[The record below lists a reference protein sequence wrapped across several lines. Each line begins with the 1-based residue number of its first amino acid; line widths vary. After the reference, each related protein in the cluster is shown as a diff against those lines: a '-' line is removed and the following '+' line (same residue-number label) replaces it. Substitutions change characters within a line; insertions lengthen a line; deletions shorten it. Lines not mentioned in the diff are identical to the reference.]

1 MSSQTRIVI
10 LKMRTIIYTCIFI
23 FLVLVLGVLLYLMF
37 GRPEQETGSS
47 GSSAPAVSAA
57 SGSNAANVSGSST
70 AAVSGTGTSLYQP
83 GCYSA
88 VLKLG
93 DHSVNVDVT
102 VNTDRIESV
111 SLSELPDGI
120 TDSYPLLEPAME
132 DLNEKIV
139 TTQSTEYLTYD
150 EKMQYTQTALT
161 EAIKTALEKASGE

>member
-10 LKMRTIIYTCIFI
+10 LKMRTIIYTGIFI

-37 GRPEQETGSS
+37 GRPAEGTGSS
-47 GSSAPAVSAA
+47 DSSSPASSAVS
-57 SGSNAANVSGSST
+57 NTAN
-70 AAVSGTGTSLYQP
+70 VSGTGTSLYYP

-93 DHSVNVDVT
+93 DRSVDVNVT
-102 VNTDRIESV
+102 VNSDRIESV
-111 SLSELPDGI
+111 RLSEVPDEI
-120 TDSYPLLEPAME
+120 SDSYPLLEPAME
-132 DLNEKIV
+132 DLSEKIV

-161 EAIKTALEKASGE
+161 EAVNTALKKAAVSEKQ

>member
-10 LKMRTIIYTCIFI
+10 LKMRTIIYTGIFI

-37 GRPEQETGSS
+37 GRPAQEAGSS
-47 GSSAPAVSAA
+47 DAA
-57 SGSNAANVSGSST
+57 SPASSSVSNAAAVAGSPGT
-70 AAVSGTGTSLYQP
+70 ALYCP

-93 DHSVNVDVT
+93 GSSVNVNVT
-102 VNTDRIESV
+102 VNSDQIESV
-111 SLSELPDGI
+111 RLSEIPDGI
-120 TDSYPLLEPAME
+120 SDSYPLLEPAME
-132 DLNEKIV
+132 DLSEKII

-161 EAIKTALEKASGE
+161 EAVNTALKKAAVSGQ